1 MEISDHGIYNLV
13 VVARCNNNLRTGVQ
27 RFHIM
32 AVQVIE
38 NGLQRFYR
46 CDTCSLFSCL
56 IRLPL
61 MNMKFFFCCIRIF
74 QKGDTDMIETFQC
87 SYGGSTYGNC
97 FSVVGNQIFNCPA
110 RNRYIFGLKVPAPT
124 CNVNSS
130 KSTPFSFN
138 AFNTRGVKCN
148 PAVGA
153 ATEPFILE

>member
-97 FSVVGNQIFNCPA
+97 FSVVDNQIFNCPA
-110 RNRYIFGLKVPAPT
+110 RNRYIFGMHLMSFDFCALYRFE
-124 CNVNSS
+124 SS
-130 KSTPFSFN
+130 CAYVQCQFLQIYSF
-138 AFNTRGVKCN
+138 F
-148 PAVGA
+148 
-153 ATEPFILE
+153 F